1 MVNNLGET
9 KMSAT
14 AQKVT
19 AINVAA
25 GEKQLSMTPDAIRRR
40 ERRAAAKVAIQE
52 THASVAL
59 PKKADVLPKAKAAT
73 RKLPT
78 AAPIKVSAAQKRTI
92 GQFVAAIASGF
103 LPIASFVIAHHEA
116 NTQPLL
122 WLLVAA
128 ALLFSA
134 PSVASWAQKWCGNT
148 YKAWGFTVLL
158 EGVLVFAHH
167 EALSIA
173 GLTMLVMINA
183 ANAWQLAARR
193 EA

>member
-1 MVNNLGET
+1 MANAAENVV
-9 KMSAT
+9 SI
-14 AQKVT
+14 VT
-19 AINVAA
+19 QANAKPA
-25 GEKQLSMTPDAIRRR
+25 KQLSMSPDAVRRR
-40 ERRAAAKVAIQE
+40 AKREAEKLLKQVETPATEVAKVA
-52 THASVAL
+52 
-59 PKKADVLPKAKAAT
+59 KPKAAA

-116 NTQPLL
+116 ASEPLL

-128 ALLFSA
+128 ALAFSA
-134 PSVASWAQKWCGNT
+134 PSVASWAQKWCGHAV
-148 YKAWGFTVLL
+148 KAWGFTVLL

-167 EALSIA
+167 EALSLA
-173 GLTMLVMINA
+173 GLAMLVMINA